1 MAIRIEGVPAGYWHV
16 CFRTPANCDGI
27 TVAEFQSQGYV
38 CGQAGNVKNAKGTER
53 YELFY

>member
-16 CFRTPANCDGI
+16 RFRAPANCDGI